1 MEFLLDEN
9 ALNLELRQIEA
20 VDLVCEVFVTLE
32 QNDLIQKTFVLQ
44 QGERRRVP
52 VVMCAAKEDL
62 DGLGEAG
69 EDTETL

>member
-52 VVMCAAKEDL
+52 VVMCATEEDL
-62 DGLGEAG
+62 DGLREAC
-69 EDTETL
+69 EDAEAL